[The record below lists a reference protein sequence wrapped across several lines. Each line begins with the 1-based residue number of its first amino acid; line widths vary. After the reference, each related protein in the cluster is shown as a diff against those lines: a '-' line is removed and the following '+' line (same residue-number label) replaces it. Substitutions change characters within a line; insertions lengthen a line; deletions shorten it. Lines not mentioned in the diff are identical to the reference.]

1 MALPDAFVF
10 SQSSLQ
16 DYDDCARRFQLR
28 YLLGVRWPAA
38 HDKPAIERE
47 RQMRLGLNFHHL
59 VHQHIVGLPVETLS
73 QSVAEGPL
81 RHWWQTYLAFPPAH
95 LPQTVR
101 RAEVR
106 LIAPF
111 GVHRL
116 TARYDLIAVEPGQ
129 RAVIVDWKTEQNRP
143 KRAWLQNRW
152 QTRLY
157 PYLLL
162 RAGAELNGG
171 AALRAAQIEMVYWF
185 ANYPA
190 QGERFAYNDEQH
202 AEIEQTLGHLIGEI
216 KARASSDPDE
226 PAQDGIWPLTTD
238 ARRCRYCTYRTL
250 CGREP
255 DQEPGEED
263 LQPVDDPFD
272 LDLDLDQ
279 ISEIVF

>member
-1 MALPDAFVF
+1 MSLPDAFVF

-38 HDKPAIERE
+38 HDKSAVERE
-47 RQMRLGLNFHHL
+47 QQMRLGLNFHHL
-59 VHQHIVGLPVETLS
+59 VHQHVVGLPVDTLS
-73 QSVAEGPL
+73 KSVVEGPL
-81 RHWWQTYLAFPPAH
+81 HRWWQTYLAFPPAN
-95 LPQTVR
+95 LPQALR

-106 LIAPF
+106 LVAPL
-111 GVHRL
+111 GAHRL

-129 RAVIVDWKTEQNRP
+129 RAAIVDWKTEQNHP
-143 KRAWLQNRW
+143 KRTWLQGRW

-190 QGERFAYNDEQH
+190 QVERFAYDDEQH
-202 AEIEQTLGHLIGEI
+202 AEIEQALKRLIGEI
-216 KARASSDPDE
+216 EVRAASRSDE
-226 PAQDGIWPLTTD
+226 PAVGEIWPLTAD
-238 ARRCRYCTYRTL
+238 ARQCRYCTYRTL

-255 DQEPGEED
+255 GQETGEED

-272 LDLDLDQ
+272 FDLNLDQ
-279 ISEIVF
+279 IAEIVF